1 MNQRTCGYIMP
12 NILILG
18 AGGIGLPIASA
29 LKHEEHN
36 LILSDYSEDAI
47 GQAKEY
53 FFNRKFDTEC
63 SLEFHT
69 GLADLYLENNPPPSM
84 VVSALPYHMN
94 KDIAFKCVDAG
105 IPYVDLG
112 GHVDT
117 TNDIRKHAE
126 EHAVEPVAS
135 DQGLAPGLVNIVA
148 EQAFEAVKGNKYRSA
163 KIKMAVGGL
172 PENRGL
178 NPLDYIVTWSVDG
191 LINEYEGEAEILE
204 GAERKKV
211 PTLTGLETMTV
222 DGDELEAFYTSGGSA
237 HTIQS
242 MWNKGSSYPIPD
254 VTYKT
259 LRYPGH
265 MKIVKWLM
273 EQVEWRR
280 LDMMDLFQYGCP
292 ANEEKDIVK
301 FYVNA
306 TNGNL
311 SYTKEHTF
319 YASQDFSAMQR
330 STAYSAAAAIQT
342 LLRGVNS
349 APNRAWMKC
358 AVDYSYFNQSFFHE
372 RFRDALNRD
381 RPEKE
386 KEWVV

>member
-1 MNQRTCGYIMP
+1 MP
-12 NILILG
+12 KILILG
-18 AGGIGLPIASA
+18 AGKIGLAIASA
-29 LKHEEHN
+29 LKHEEYN
-36 LILSDYSEDAI
+36 IILSDYSEEAI
-47 GQAKEY
+47 GKSKEY
-53 FFNRKFDTEC
+53 FLNRKFDTEC
-63 SLEFHT
+63 DISFHV
-69 GLADLYLENNPPPSM
+69 GESDSYLKENPYPTM

-94 KDIAFKCVDAG
+94 KDIASGCIYDG

-117 TNDIRKHAE
+117 TNQIREHAE
-126 EHAVEPVAS
+126 RNASAPVAS
-135 DQGLAPGLVNIVA
+135 DQGLAPGLVNICA
-148 EQAFEAVKGNKYRSA
+148 EQAYRMVCEERYHA
-163 KIKMAVGGL
+163 PKIKMAVGGL

-204 GAERKKV
+204 GAERKRV

-237 HTIQS
+237 HTIES
-242 MWNKGSSYPIPD
+242 MFNQTSRPIPD

-273 EQVEWRR
+273 EQVEFRR
-280 LDMMDLFQYGCP
+280 LDMMDLFRYGCK
-292 ANEEKDIVK
+292 AGDEKDIVK
-301 FYVNA
+301 FYVEA

-311 SYTKEHTF
+311 SYKREHTF
-319 YASQDFSAMQR
+319 YASEDFSAMQR
-330 STAYSAAAAIQT
+330 ATAYSAAAAIQT
-342 LLRGVNS
+342 MYIKMTTLADETDSIAL
-349 APNRAWMKC
+349 
-358 AVDYSYFNQSFFHE
+358 DYSYFNRDLFHE

-381 RPEKE
+381 KPEKE

>member
-1 MNQRTCGYIMP
+1 MCGLIMP

-18 AGGIGLPIASA
+18 AGKIGLAIASA
-29 LKHEEHN
+29 LKHEEYN

-47 GQAKEY
+47 GKAKEY

-69 GLADLYLENNPPPSM
+69 GPADLYLKNNPPPSM

-94 KDIAFKCVDAG
+94 KDIALKCVDAG

-126 EHAVEPVAS
+126 KRAISPVAS

-148 EQAFEAVKGNKYRSA
+148 EQAFEAVNPEKDYRQT

-191 LINEYEGEAEILE
+191 LINEYEGEAEVIL

-242 MWNKGSSYPIPD
+242 MWDKGSSYPIPD

-265 MKIVKWLM
+265 MELVKWLM

-280 LDMMDLFQYGCP
+280 LDMMDLFRYGCK
-292 ANEEKDIVK
+292 AGDEKDIVK

-311 SYTKEHTF
+311 SYTREHTF
-319 YASQDFSAMQR
+319 YASEDFSAMQR

-358 AVDYSYFNQSFFHE
+358 AIDYSYFNQSFFHE

-386 KEWVV
+386 KEWLA